1 MKMIIERQAT
11 FKNNS
16 DMEVKVTQKKII
28 TSVCKGKTLKQDML
42 NSQIH
47 LTSQAPRGSIPSK

>member
-1 MKMIIERQAT
+1 MKLIIERKAT

-16 DMEVKVTQKKII
+16 DTEVKVTQKK
-28 TSVCKGKTLKQDML
+28 SSRAFLKQDML

-47 LTSQAPRGSIPSK
+47 LTSQALRWSLPSK